1 MQGSPLIASWLAS
14 EGLIRTTIFTH
25 SDYGGYVK
33 ILVMTLRFCN
43 IDVHGG
49 HLLCCENYLRG
60 NRGKKVKNFLGS

>member
-14 EGLIRTTIFTH
+14 EDLIRTTIFTH

-43 IDVHGG
+43 VDDGG

-60 NRGKKVKNFLGS
+60 NRWKKVKMFLGS